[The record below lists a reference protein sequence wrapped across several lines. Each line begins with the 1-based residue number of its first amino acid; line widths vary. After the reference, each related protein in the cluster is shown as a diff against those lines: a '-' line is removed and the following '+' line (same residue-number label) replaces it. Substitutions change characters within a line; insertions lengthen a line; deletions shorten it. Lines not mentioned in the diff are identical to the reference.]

1 MTRPQLVMKNLFRN
15 RRRTLLTTASVTVS
29 MFLLINFIAAYRY
42 LAAPPEPEGMR
53 RSLLVVPRVSSSV
66 PLPLSYRP
74 RIARLKGVAIVS
86 PFVTFD
92 GMYGGT
98 DAWLTGFAADPEA
111 LLKIFNNWR
120 VLPEQ
125 REAFVREK
133 TALIAG
139 RKLVEKF
146 RWKLGDHIPIR
157 SEGFHVTVDLVLRA
171 VYTAEVGEEMIGIH
185 WQYLSELWGQP
196 DIAGAYLVIAESDR
210 EAAGLAK
217 AIDDMFRN
225 EAMETHTSTMMQF
238 ALDFLGRLGNVKRI
252 LLSISGA
259 VLFAILLVVANS
271 MAMSIRERTKEL
283 AVLRVLGFRPR
294 DLQGLL
300 TAESL
305 AISLAGMALA
315 SLAAFG
321 VFKLIAGYR
330 VGGWMPIAIQLDL
343 VTLGS
348 TLFAAV
354 ATSLFSTGLPAHRA
368 VHTELAEAL
377 RSVG

>member
-1 MTRPQLVMKNLFRN
+1 MKNLFRN
-15 RRRTLLTTASVTVS
+15 RRRTLLTTASVSVS

-42 LAAPPEPEGMR
+42 LAAPREAEGTR
-53 RSLLVVPRVSSSV
+53 RSLLVLPRVSWSV
-66 PLPLSYRP
+66 PLPLSYRQ
-74 RIARLKGVAIVS
+74 RIARLRGVAMVS

-98 DAWLTGFAADPEA
+98 DAWLSGFAADPEA
-111 LLKIFNNWR
+111 LLRLFNNWR
-120 VLPEQ
+120 VPPEQ

-139 RKLVEKF
+139 RKLVERF
-146 RWKLGDHIPIR
+146 HWKLGDHIPIR

-185 WQYLSELWGQP
+185 WQYLSELWGRP
-196 DIAGAYLVIAESDR
+196 DAAGAYLVIAESDR

-217 AIDDMFRN
+217 AIDDTFRN
-225 EAMETHTSTMMQF
+225 EPMETHTSTMLQF

-252 LLSISGA
+252 LLGISSA

-271 MAMSIRERTKEL
+271 MAMSIRERTTEL

-294 DLQGLL
+294 ALQGLL
-300 TAESL
+300 AAESL

-315 SLAAFG
+315 SLAALG

-343 VTLGS
+343 VTLGL
-348 TLFAAV
+348 TLLVAV

-368 VHTELAEAL
+368 AHTELAEAL